1 LIKIARN
8 LAISKSSQLLDL
20 CINYFLGFLINS
32 FLSVSTSDIQIIRS
46 PLNTVLSA
54 ANGCELHIGSVR
66 YEDRGEYTCI
76 TKNEVGMDKD
86 ISFLFIEDSAR
97 KTCESSLVSK
107 LLIEMIGCVG
117 WQGRS
122 PTDQGHS
129 QESFK
134 TGVNPY
140 PLGIKLGI
148 KGDQK

>member
-1 LIKIARN
+1 M
-8 LAISKSSQLLDL
+8 LAVPSPQSYVFNPNTLSSPRKETGILAEQA
-20 CINYFLGFLINS
+20 
-32 FLSVSTSDIQIIRS
+32 T
-46 PLNTVLSA
+46 LNTVLSA
-54 ANGCELHIGSVR
+54 ANGSELHIGSVR
-66 YEDRGEYTCI
+66 YEDTGAYTCI
-76 TKNEVGMDKD
+76 AKNEVGVDED
-86 ISFLFIEDSAR
+86 ISSLFIEDSAR

-107 LLIEMIGCVG
+107 LLTEMIGCVG